1 MKNVARL
8 LVLTTAISACTPTY
22 TPPQKSPDFRAALDN
37 HLKMVT
43 SRDLEGFKAT
53 LTKGDDLKVIFPNGS
68 ELPST
73 KDVVAFHSEWFQDKD
88 WIMEPDVVK
97 VIEGSDKATALI
109 KYAYRDHAEGPPRSS
124 WLVLVFALEDGEWRL
139 VHDQNTRIDGEAPS

>member
-1 MKNVARL
+1 MIKSIEL
-8 LVLTTAISACTPTY
+8 LAAICLLGACTPAEM
-22 TPPQKSPDFRAALDN
+22 PPEKAPDFRAALDN

-73 KDVVAFHSEWFQDKD
+73 KDVVEFHTEWFKDKD
-88 WIMEPDVVK
+88 WIMDPEVVK
-97 VIEGSDKATALI
+97 VIEGSDMATALT
-109 KYAYRDHAEGPPRSS
+109 KYTYRDNADGPPRYS
-124 WLVLVFALEDGEWRL
+124 WLVLVFALEGGEWRL
-139 VHDQNTRIDGEAPS
+139 VHDQNTRIDEPEAE